1 MFEPVTIVVIA
12 GAFLLGGVVKGVI
25 GLGLPTVSLA
35 LLALTIDL
43 TSAMALILIPSFV
56 TNIWQVMAGGNVR
69 VMLVRLWP
77 FLLMGTVTVWI
88 GATALTR
95 VDLSLLSGL
104 LGVLLVIYS
113 VVNLGGLHFKISTR
127 HELWVGLIMGSFNGL
142 FTGMT
147 GSSVVPGVMYLQSI
161 GLSREELV
169 QAMGML
175 FMVSTFALA
184 LALQQNAILTV
195 EHGMISIA
203 ALVPGIIGMIL
214 GQQIRYS
221 LSEQLF
227 RRVFFV
233 SLLALG
239 LYIIA
244 NALSTRVL

>member
-1 MFEPVTIVVIA
+1 M
-12 GAFLLGGVVKGVI
+12 KGVI

-35 LLALTIDL
+35 LLAVTIDL

-56 TNIWQVMAGGNVR
+56 TNVWQVMVGGNVR
-69 VMLVRLWP
+69 GMLVRLWP
-77 FLLMGTVTVWI
+77 FLFMGTVTVWI

-95 VDLSLLSGL
+95 IDLSLLSAL
-104 LGVLLVIYS
+104 LGVLLIFYS
-113 VVNLGGLHFKISTR
+113 VVNLGGFHFKISTR
-127 HELWVGLIMGSFNGL
+127 HELWVGLIMGSFNGV

-161 GLSREELV
+161 GLSRDQLV

-184 LALQQNAILTV
+184 IALQQNAILTI
-195 EHGMISIA
+195 EHGIVSIA

-221 LSEQLF
+221 LSEPMF
-227 RRVFFV
+227 RKVFFV

-239 LYIIA
+239 VYIIIIA
-244 NALSTRVL
+244 FSNGT